1 MTTDAVTTR
10 KGRRKPFV
18 HVALILICVIFAYP
32 LVWMVLG
39 AFKTQA
45 TFYSDLWGL
54 PDHWVWSNF
63 STAWSVGHIGRYLL
77 NSVVVTGSSV
87 GLVLV
92 LGYPLAY
99 ALARMRFPG
108 NRAVLGIFA
117 VTLFV
122 PIQLLL
128 IPIYELELQLGIVNT
143 YWALILPYAA
153 GALPFAV
160 IFAATYLRSIPME
173 LEEQA
178 QIDGAGRGRIL
189 WRIMIPLSRPA
200 LATVVVF
207 TFLNV
212 WNEFVIALTVSQSD
226 SVRTLPVGLL
236 NFSQQFGT
244 TNYPQLF
251 AALTLSA
258 APVIGVFLLC
268 QRQFIQ
274 GLVAGA
280 VKL

>member
-1 MTTDAVTTR
+1 
-10 KGRRKPFV
+10 
-18 HVALILICVIFAYP
+18 
-32 LVWMVLG
+32 
-39 AFKTQA
+39 
-45 TFYSDLWGL
+45 
-54 PDHWVWSNF
+54 
-63 STAWSVGHIGRYLL
+63 
-77 NSVVVTGSSV
+77 VVVTGSSV

>member
-1 MTTDAVTTR
+1 MTTDAPV
-10 KGRRKPFV
+10 RRRRRHPFV
-18 HVALILICVIFAYP
+18 HVALILICVVFAYP

-39 AFKTQA
+39 AFKTQG

-54 PDHWVWSNF
+54 PDSWHWSNF

-77 NSVVVTGSSV
+77 NSVVVTGLSV
-87 GLVLV
+87 ILVLL

-108 NRAVLGIFA
+108 NRAVLGLFA

-128 IPIYELELQLGIVNT
+128 IPIYELELNLNIVNT

-160 IFAATYLRSIPME
+160 IFASTYLRSIPIE

-178 QIDGAGRGRIL
+178 EIDGASRGRIL
-189 WRIMIPLSRPA
+189 VRIIVPLSRPA

-244 TNYPQLF
+244 TNYPELF

-280 VKL
+280 VKI

>member
-1 MTTDAVTTR
+1 MTTDASV
-10 KGRRKPFV
+10 RRRRRHPLI
-18 HVALILICVIFAYP
+18 HVALIAVCVVFAYP

-39 AFKTQA
+39 AFKTQG
-45 TFYSDLWGL
+45 TFYSDLWGF
-54 PDHWVWSNF
+54 PDSWHWSNF

-77 NSVVVTGSSV
+77 NSVVVTGLSV
-87 GLVLV
+87 ILVLI

-108 NRAVLGIFA
+108 NRAVLGLFA

-128 IPIYELELQLGIVNT
+128 IPIYELELNLNIVNT

-160 IFAATYLRSIPME
+160 IFASTYLRSIPME

-178 QIDGAGRGRIL
+178 EIDGAGRGRIL
-189 WRIMIPLSRPA
+189 LRIIVPLSRPA

-244 TNYPQLF
+244 TNYPELF

>member
-1 MTTDAVTTR
+1 MTTDASA
-10 KGRRKPFV
+10 RRHRRPLV
-18 HVALILICVIFAYP
+18 HVALVLVCVVFAYP

-39 AFKTQA
+39 AFKTQG

-54 PDHWVWSNF
+54 PDSWHWSNF
-63 STAWSVGHIGRYLL
+63 ATAWTVGHIGRYLL
-77 NSVVVTGSSV
+77 NSVVVTGLSV
-87 GLVLV
+87 LLVLL

-108 NRAVLGIFA
+108 NRAVLGLFA

-160 IFAATYLRSIPME
+160 IFASTYLRSIPME

-178 QIDGAGRGRIL
+178 EIDGASRGRIL
-189 WRIMIPLSRPA
+189 LRIMVPLSRPA

-244 TNYPQLF
+244 TNYPELF

-274 GLVAGA
+274 GLMAGA